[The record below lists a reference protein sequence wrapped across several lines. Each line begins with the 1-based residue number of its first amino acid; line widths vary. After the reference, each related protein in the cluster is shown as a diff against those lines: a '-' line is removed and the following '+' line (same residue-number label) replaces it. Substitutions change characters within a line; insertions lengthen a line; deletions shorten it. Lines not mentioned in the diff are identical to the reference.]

1 MYTTLLKVVCRI
13 EEITEIAKVATLASM
28 KSSRTIAQDLF
39 YHGNSAI
46 EQQEHFVENVSQI
59 NP

>member
-1 MYTTLLKVVCRI
+1 MEV
-13 EEITEIAKVATLASM
+13 AKVATLASM